1 MSLLLPLNT
10 LEDIYLALLMLLLA
24 LLFYPQFL
32 LLLSSPFFI
41 YYLAAITDGRE
52 GHYRASFN
60 RC

>member
-41 YYLAAITDGRE
+41 CYLAAITDERE